1 MDLGLLV
8 RLLRKLSNSSKN
20 KIYYFQK
27 GGVLSRA
34 LSFFRKDEINMSLAM
49 KCDRCGKLYE
59 FYDNGDFNGV
69 SAIKKL
75 KNQNYLDRGTFDLC
89 PECRASFDKW
99 LHLPE
104 IEKNATDD
112 DIQSVRRKLSEHR
125 FSAEEYAGCIF

>member
-1 MDLGLLV
+1 
-8 RLLRKLSNSSKN
+8 
-20 KIYYFQK
+20 
-27 GGVLSRA
+27 
-34 LSFFRKDEINMSLAM
+34 MSLAM

-104 IEKNATDD
+104 MGKNVTDD
-112 DIQSVRRKLSEHR
+112 DIQSVQRKLSEHR